1 MAEPER
7 ANENESLI
15 SRYRHLIGLERVYTA
30 PEEVGRASIRK
41 FALALDDANPH
52 YIHGE
57 AARQSKYGDVIAP
70 PTFVCETWQYYRGQL
85 DEQGG
90 FTDRLDMPEG
100 QPIRASN
107 DYIFHRPLRP
117 DDIITA
123 TWKIRDIYAKS
134 GRSGPL
140 LFVVVNITY
149 TNQHED
155 ALAENEETLVYRL
168 AETEHSQEETRL

>member
-1 MAEPER
+1 MAEPD
-7 ANENESLI
+7 SLV

-41 FALALDDANPH
+41 FALALGDANPH
-52 YIHGE
+52 YINGE
-57 AARQSKYGDVIAP
+57 AARQSPYGDVIAP

-85 DEQGG
+85 DAQGG
-90 FTDRLDMPEG
+90 FTDRLEMPDG
-100 QPIRASN
+100 QPIRAAN
-107 DYIFHRPLRP
+107 DYIFHRPVRP

-123 TWKIRDIYAKS
+123 HWKIRDIYAKG

-140 LFVVVNITY
+140 LFVVINIAY
-149 TNQHED
+149 ANQRGE

-168 AETEHSQEETRL
+168 PAPGTAPGEAPS